1 MLSPAS
7 PWGGGFRH
15 AIIPRANRAGG
26 TGHIVA
32 VPCAFHLSNSL
43 VALSEKHC
51 PSTYDGKVLHVPAL
65 CCLPSVGAVQC
76 PHSGVSVVL
85 E

>member
-1 MLSPAS
+1 MWLCRARSTYRIVWWLSC
-7 PWGGGFRH
+7 G
-15 AIIPRANRAGG
+15 
-26 TGHIVA
+26 
-32 VPCAFHLSNSL
+32 
-43 VALSEKHC
+43 KQC

-76 PHSGVSVVL
+76 PDSGVPVVL